1 MTDTYRLKGLRQQLV
16 KELQNKGI
24 EDARILK
31 AFEDIPRHYFL
42 DKAFS
47 EWAYRDVP
55 FPIESDQTISQ
66 PFTVA
71 YQTHLLDVQKGDR
84 ILEIGTGSGFQAC
97 VLAHMGAKVYTIER
111 QEKLFLKTKDL
122 LEKIGF
128 TRVRNFY
135 GDGYQGAPRFAPF
148 HKILVTAGAVEVP
161 QALLDQMAV
170 GGTMVIPLGAGDT
183 QIMTR
188 YRRISSGEFKE
199 EKFSSCRFVPFLPGL
214 QAKHAGIAAIPP
226 KMPSQI
232 KVSL

>member
-16 KELQNKGI
+16 KELQNRGI
-24 EDARILK
+24 EDARILN

-66 PFTVA
+66 PYTVA

-135 GDGYQGAPRFAPF
+135 GDGYEGAPRFAPF
-148 HKILVTAGAVEVP
+148 DKILVTAGAVEVP

-170 GGTMVIPLGAGDT
+170 GGTMVIPLGEGET

-188 YRRISSGEFKE
+188 YRRISSAEFKI
-199 EKFSSCRFVPFLPGL
+199 EKFSPCRFVPFLPGL
-214 QAKHAGIAAIPP
+214 QSKH
-226 KMPSQI
+226 PSVGLSQSKGQPQI